1 MRLWSQIFSNKAA
14 VPFFFVFTPR
24 ATVPC
29 GSRPAGVRRFLVSP
43 RIGRA
48 APAAPTGSW
57 CWCPR
62 PQTRHPDPGWPRGAA
77 TLRKSPFLLRCRR
90 PSPGGTR
97 PSPSQERGR
106 LTRAGAFGCSAR
118 DTNRWGVPPRPRH
131 AAARGPRA
139 RVGSARA
146 RVGSARSARIS
157 VVTLLHVGA
166 RGRALPPT
174 PGLAFWMCLMESRS
188 CRRIICTQLR
198 YNTKVDFIQVI
209 RVCKVSFIFCIP
221 LSLLKGECVF
231 LWEE

>member
-43 RIGRA
+43 RVGRA

-90 PSPGGTR
+90 PSPGGDEAFAEPGAR
-97 PSPSQERGR
+97 ALDASRR
-106 LTRAGAFGCSAR
+106 LWVLGSWHESLGGAAAA
-118 DTNRWGVPPRPRH
+118 PPRC
-131 AAARGPRA
+131 
-139 RVGSARA
+139 GSR
-146 RVGSARSARIS
+146 
-157 VVTLLHVGA
+157 
-166 RGRALPPT
+166 PT
-174 PGLAFWMCLMESRS
+174 GQGW
-188 CRRIICTQLR
+188 
-198 YNTKVDFIQVI
+198 
-209 RVCKVSFIFCIP
+209 VSTGQGWV
-221 LSLLKGECVF
+221 ST
-231 LWEE
+231 